1 MRGLLTLAVLVGTAG
16 WTVHAHAACDEIK
29 TGWIAD
35 SFQISAGELLTLSD
49 VGLAA
54 YVLGYSQGLL
64 ISVRA
69 GSNRSCVD
77 DLSRCTSGQSAG
89 ELVDRLRRYVS
100 ERPTVRD
107 DLASQVTFD
116 AIFGPCF
123 ARLQEEEAG

>member
-1 MRGLLTLAVLVGTAG
+1 MRGLLTLAVLMGTAG
-16 WTVHAHAACDEIK
+16 WTSQAYATCDEIK

-35 SFQISAGELLTLSD
+35 SFQISAGELMTLSD

-54 YVLGYSQGLL
+54 YVLGYTQGLL

-77 DLSRCTSGQSAG
+77 DLSRCTSGHRAG

-107 DLASQVTFD
+107 DLASRVTFD

-123 ARLQEEEAG
+123 VRMQEEEG

>member
-1 MRGLLTLAVLVGTAG
+1 MRGLLTLAVLVCTAG
-16 WTVHAHAACDEIK
+16 WTVQAHAACEEVR

-35 SFQISAGELLTLSD
+35 SFQISAGELMTLSD

-54 YVLGYSQGLL
+54 YVLGYTQGLL

-69 GSNRSCVD
+69 GSDRACVD

-100 ERPTVRD
+100 AQPTVRD
-107 DLASQVTFD
+107 DLASRVTFD

-123 ARLQEEEAG
+123 ARMQEQDG

>member
-1 MRGLLTLAVLVGTAG
+1 MRVLLALAVLLGIAG
-16 WTVHAHAACDEIK
+16 WTVQAQAACEDVK

-35 SFQISAGELLTLSD
+35 SFQISAGELMTLTD
-49 VGLAA
+49 VGLGA
-54 YVLGYSQGLL
+54 YVLGYTQGLL

-69 GSNRSCVD
+69 GSDRSCVD
-77 DLSRCTSGQSAG
+77 DLSRCTSGQSAR

-107 DLASQVTFD
+107 DLASRVTFD

-123 ARLQEEEAG
+123 ERLQKQDD

>member
-1 MRGLLTLAVLVGTAG
+1 MRGLLTLVVLMGTAG
-16 WTVHAHAACDEIK
+16 WTSQVHAACDEIK

-35 SFQISAGELLTLSD
+35 SFQISAGELMTLSD

-89 ELVDRLRRYVS
+89 DLVDRLRRYVS

-107 DLASQVTFD
+107 DLASRVTFD